1 MIEGKKFLVNIAYI
15 GGSHGA
21 FLKYFID
28 RFSKLTPSISE
39 SPFLPNGTSHSLSVN
54 YSGYVNR
61 YDILD
66 KYGNVK
72 NNYKLPLEFQNYPAI
87 YIIVDDESLLNFTRI
102 NYFREDDHEFT
113 GTQIYD
119 FKNYIKF
126 SNNFFLLYKDKIKN
140 MYNIDMT
147 KSDILPK
154 LVVRDFFK
162 FMFLNFSHNFHHLA
176 TKEIKKNLNEKTLP
190 LLLSD
195 IWNTEKFMKRMAEI
209 DKILNLQLDLGE
221 QAKSLH
227 IEFLNRITLYKTFN
241 RVNNIINAVKTETNL
256 DCCDLDLVEQG
267 FLCAWIENNYK
278 FIITPNTRDFFKNT
292 EEIVEYI
299 KFYPNHYK
307 AMNPNL
313 PTFNGIPNPFYLYN
327 LHKNRK

>member
-1 MIEGKKFLVNIAYI
+1 MTEEKKILVNIAYL

-28 RFSKLTPSISE
+28 KFSKLTPHISE
-39 SPFLPNGTSHSLSVN
+39 SPFLSNGTSHNLLVN

-61 YDILD
+61 YGFID
-66 KYGNVK
+66 KYGNVI
-72 NNYKLPLEFQNYPAI
+72 NNYKLPPEFQNHAAI
-87 YIIVDDESLLNFTRI
+87 CILVDDESLLNFTRL
-102 NYFREDDHEFT
+102 NYSREDDHEFT

-119 FKNYIKF
+119 FKDNIKC
-126 SNNFFLLYKDKIKN
+126 SKKFFLLYKDKIQN

-147 KSDILPK
+147 ENNILPK
-154 LVVRDFFK
+154 SIVRDFFK
-162 FMFLNFSHNFHHLA
+162 FMFIDFNHNSHHLA

-195 IWNTEKFMKRMAEI
+195 IWNTEKFMKRIAEI

-227 IEFLNRITLYKTFN
+227 IEFLNRISLYKTFN
-241 RVNNIINAVKTETNL
+241 RVNDVINAIKTETNL
-256 DCCDLDLVEQG
+256 DCCDLDFVEQG

-292 EEIVEYI
+292 EEILEYI

-307 AMNPNL
+307 SMNPNL
-313 PTFNGIPNPFYLYN
+313 PTFNGIPNPFYLWKKQN
-327 LHKNRK
+327 

>member
-1 MIEGKKFLVNIAYI
+1 MIEEKKILVNIAYL

-21 FLKYFID
+21 FLKYFVD
-28 RFSKLTPSISE
+28 RFSKLTPLISE
-39 SPFLPNGTSHSLSVN
+39 SPFLSNGTSHSLSIN
-54 YSGYVNR
+54 YSKQVNR
-61 YDILD
+61 YTFIDTH
-66 KYGNVK
+66 GNVK
-72 NNYKLPLEFQNYPAI
+72 NNYKLPPEFQNHPVI
-87 YIIVDDESLLNFTRI
+87 CIIVDDDSLLNFTRL

-119 FKNYIKF
+119 FNNSIKF
-126 SNNFFLLYKDKIKN
+126 SNKFILLFKDKIQN
-140 MYNIDMT
+140 IYNIDIT
-147 KSDILPK
+147 KTNILPK
-154 LVVRDFFK
+154 LIVRDFFK
-162 FMFLNFSHNFHHLA
+162 FMFLNFGHNSYYKA
-176 TKEIKKNLNEKTLP
+176 TKEIKKNLNEKILP

-195 IWNTEKFMKRMAEI
+195 IWNTEKFLKRITEI

-221 QAKSLH
+221 EAKSLH
-227 IEFLNRITLYKTFN
+227 IEFLNNIPLYKTFN
-241 RVNNIINAVKTETNL
+241 RVNDIINAIKTESNL

-292 EEIVEYI
+292 EEILEYI

-313 PTFNGIPNPFYLYN
+313 PTFNGIPNPFYL
-327 LHKNRK
+327 HKN